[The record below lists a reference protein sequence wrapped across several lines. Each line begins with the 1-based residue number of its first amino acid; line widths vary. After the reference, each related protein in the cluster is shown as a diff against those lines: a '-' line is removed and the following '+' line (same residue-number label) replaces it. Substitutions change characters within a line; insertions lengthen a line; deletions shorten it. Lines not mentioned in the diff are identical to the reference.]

1 MESYQKIR
9 AESGGKYDKTEFL
22 AFKEKPCDQAG
33 KKKKNSFIYAPLVL
47 PLCGNEGI
55 SSSKKNVIETKS
67 ARSFHLISHVLCVL
81 NCFNSK
87 LCFLTLSLNTWEYVI

>member
-9 AESGGKYDKTEFL
+9 TECGGKYDKTEFL
-22 AFKEKPCDQAG
+22 AFKEKPCDEAG
-33 KKKKNSFIYAPLVL
+33 KKNSLIYAPLVL
-47 PLCGNEGI
+47 LLCGNEGI

-67 ARSFHLISHVLCVL
+67 ARLFHLISHVLCVL